1 MNDEYLSGY
10 HEQRFGVEPLLLTLT
25 GDNEYFGR
33 SSRKKKRAVAGAFLN
48 PFAQFKAIKALRKR
62 RKAKRAAAAQEQDQQ
77 PDLPGAVPGTVST
90 SAPRSQEPGNQEPG
104 NQEPGDQE
112 PGDQEPGDL
121 EPGDQE
127 PEVEQQSGD
136 GVNISTNTVL
146 LLSAAVGLYY
156 LVKTGKLK
164 I

>member
-33 SSRKKKRAVAGAFLN
+33 SSRKKKRAVAGAFLS

-62 RKAKRAAAAQEQDQQ
+62 RKAKRAAAAQEQDRQ
-77 PDLPGAVPGTVST
+77 PDLPGAVPGTVPA
-90 SAPRSQEPGNQEPG
+90 SAPRSQEPEDQEPG
-104 NQEPGDQE
+104 NREPEDQ
-112 PGDQEPGDL
+112 

-127 PEVEQQSGD
+127 PEVEQQAGD

-146 LLSAAVGLYY
+146 LLSAAIGVYY

>member
-62 RKAKRAAAAQEQDQQ
+62 RKAKRAAAAQEQDRQ
-77 PDLPGAVPGTVST
+77 PDLPGAVPGTVPA
-90 SAPRSQEPGNQEPG
+90 SAPRSQEPEDQEPG
-104 NQEPGDQE
+104 NREPEDQ
-112 PGDQEPGDL
+112 

-127 PEVEQQSGD
+127 PEVEQQAGD

-146 LLSAAVGLYY
+146 LLSAAIGVYY
-156 LVKTGKLK
+156 LIKTGKLK

>member
-33 SSRKKKRAVAGAFLN
+33 SSRKKKHAVAGAFLN

-77 PDLPGAVPGTVST
+77 PALPGAVPGTVPASV
-90 SAPRSQEPGNQEPG
+90 PRSQEPV
-104 NQEPGDQE
+104 DQE
-112 PGDQEPGDL
+112 PGDQEPVDQEPVDQ

-127 PEVEQQSGD
+127 PEVEQQAGD

>member
-77 PDLPGAVPGTVST
+77 PDLPGAVPGTVPA
-90 SAPRSQEPGNQEPG
+90 SAPRSREPEDQEPGDREP
-104 NQEPGDQE
+104 EDQE
-112 PGDQEPGDL
+112 PGDQEL
-121 EPGDQE
+121 
-127 PEVEQQSGD
+127 EVEQQAGD

-146 LLSAAVGLYY
+146 LLSAAIGVYY
-156 LVKTGKLK
+156 LIKTGKLK